1 MNEEQIIFTDRDEEL
16 LRQAM
21 RFLKH
26 RELLNEPFDG
36 YLEDEDD
43 I

>member
-1 MNEEQIIFTDRDEEL
+1 MNDEEIIFTDRDEEL

-21 RFLKH
+21 RFLKY
-26 RELLNEPFDG
+26 RELLKEPFEG
-36 YLEDEDD
+36 YWEDEDD